1 MNKAMHDMKR
11 ICCSL
16 LFVAATVWCG
26 VRADEGMWMIT
37 NLSER
42 TDSVLRSMGLELT
55 RDEIFSADRPCLN
68 NAIVQFGGFCSGVVV
83 SPQGLVFT
91 NHHCGYSSIQ
101 EHSSTAHN
109 YLDEGFCAKSLGEEL
124 PNEGLYVDFHLNT
137 YEVTDLM
144 MGSVRAGMTER
155 ERSLAMDSV
164 AQVLQETLRDSVRGI
179 FAEVVPYYKGSR
191 YYLILYQRYPDVRL
205 VCAPPQCLGKHGGD
219 TDNWMWPRQTCD
231 FSVFRVYAGRD
242 NLPAAYSEDNVPYRP
257 LRFATVS
264 TQGYEPGSFC
274 MTFGYPGST
283 DRYLSSI
290 GIVNT
295 MYTVNDVRIQ
305 VRDIILRNLREAMGR
320 SDSLRIMYASKYA
333 QCSNYYKFSIGQNK
347 ALKDLG
353 VIAEKYAQER
363 EMVEWARRELAQCRA
378 AGGAAGDELGRCGRL
393 EAYTTVLD
401 SLRDSYDEYF
411 APNYARELWME
422 SCYRGSDVLRFV
434 LDRLIRVMEEEE
446 DAASVDYAKLVEK
459 TYKDIDLE
467 TDKRILKET
476 LDNLFLRLSEVVGD
490 VLPEGLV
497 DSLRME
503 LPARVEKIYQTSIFA
518 RPQELARQRDDSFLQ
533 DDPFSLL
540 AAHLLR
546 LLYNTYF
553 EEDETERYE
562 RLLGEAMR
570 EMDKSKESYPDANFT
585 LRMSFGMVE
594 GYNGYQCFTP
604 SQSILDKYERQGDNP
619 DYQLTHPVYEWL
631 KRGKWGKRYVDR
643 RSDDLQLC
651 FLTNNDITGGNSGSG
666 MFDGKGRLIGL
677 AFDGNWEAMSCDLKF
692 DPRLTRCIGVD
703 IRYVLSV
710 IEKYEKGKRLI
721 KELTLE

>member
-1 MNKAMHDMKR
+1 MKR
-11 ICCSL
+11 ISFSL
-16 LFVAATVWCG
+16 LLAAAAWCG
-26 VRADEGMWMIT
+26 VQADEGMWMIT

-42 TDSVLRSMGLELT
+42 TDSVLKSMGLELG
-55 RDEIFSADRPCLN
+55 REEIFSADRPCLN

-109 YLDEGFCAKSLGEEL
+109 YLDEGFCAKTLQDEL

-137 YEVTDLM
+137 YEVTDRM
-144 MGSVRAGMTER
+144 TEAVREGMTER

-164 AQVLQETLRDSVRGI
+164 AQVLQEALRDSVRGI

-191 YYLILYQRYPDVRL
+191 YYLSLYQRFPDVRL

-231 FSVFRVYAGRD
+231 FSVFRVYAGKD
-242 NLPAAYSEDNVPYRP
+242 NLPAPYAADNVPYRP
-257 LRFATVS
+257 LRHAVVS

-283 DRYLSSI
+283 DRYLSSY

-295 MYTVNDVRIQ
+295 MHTENAVRID
-305 VRDIILRNLREAMGR
+305 VRDIILRDLREAMGR

-333 QCSNYYKFSIGQNK
+333 HCSNYYKFSIGQNK

-353 VIAEKYAQER
+353 VVAEKYVREQ
-363 EMVEWARRELAQCRA
+363 EMVDWARRELAACRA
-378 AGGAAGDELGRCGRL
+378 AGGADGQECDRCRRL

-401 SLRDSYDEYF
+401 SLREAYDANFERS
-411 APNYARELWME
+411 YARQLWME
-422 SCYRGSDVLRFV
+422 SFYSGSDVLRFV
-434 LDRLIRVMEEEE
+434 LERLIRVMQE
-446 DAASVDYAKLVEK
+446 DEGAEAEDFAKLVEK
-459 TYKDIDLE
+459 AYKDIDLE

-476 LDNLFLRLSEVVGD
+476 MLNY
-490 VLPEGLV
+490 VLKMADIV
-497 DSLRME
+497 DDPIPDSAMDSVRTTLY
-503 LPARVEKIYQTSIFA
+503 ASIDKVYQTSLFA
-518 RPQELARQRDDSFLQ
+518 RPQELAQQQEDSVLVG
-533 DDPFSLL
+533 DPFVHF
-540 AAHLLR
+540 AAGLIEM
-546 LLYNTYF
+546 LYKSYKEN
-553 EEDETERYE
+553 EIERYE

-570 EMDKSKESYPDANFT
+570 EMDKAKEYYPDANFT
-585 LRMSFGMVE
+585 LRMSFGMVG
-594 GYNGYQCFTP
+594 GYNDFQCFTP
-604 SQSILDKYERQGDNP
+604 SQSILDKHERHGDNP
-619 DYQLTHPVYEWL
+619 DYQLTSPVYKWL
-631 KRGKWGKRYVDR
+631 KKGRWGKRYVDS
-643 RSDDLQLC
+643 RSGDLQLC

-677 AFDGNWEAMSCDLKF
+677 AFDGNWEAMSSDLKF

-710 IEKYEKGKRLI
+710 MEKYEKGDRLI
-721 KELTLE
+721 RELTLE